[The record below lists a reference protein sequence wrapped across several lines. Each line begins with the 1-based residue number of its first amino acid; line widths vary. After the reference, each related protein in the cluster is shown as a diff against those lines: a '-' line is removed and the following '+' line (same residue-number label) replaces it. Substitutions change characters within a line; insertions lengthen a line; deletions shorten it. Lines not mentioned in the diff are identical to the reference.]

1 MPIQWNEDQAA
12 VIRHRAGNLLVSAA
26 AGSGKTAVMIE
37 RLVRM
42 IIDPQDPVDVEELL
56 VVTFTNAAAAQMRD
70 KLYQRLAQAME
81 EAQTREESARL
92 LLQLRKLKGAR
103 IMTIHAFCLECIRAH
118 ITRIEGLDPGFRMA
132 DETEAQLLYSDV
144 LEEVLESCYAQTSEE
159 PDSQFAKE
167 FAQLVDRYAGT
178 RQDTSLAKNIQQ
190 ISRFMDSLVD
200 PEGWLDQAVHLY
212 DVHAIED
219 IQAAPWYRIYLDEA
233 RRQREYTVGLYKQ
246 LQQAYFAAGAAEDHK
261 IVRTIDAILSVL
273 EDPKVPL
280 SRENATVKTMD
291 FKLWKEDPVE
301 DKRVRDL
308 ADRTKKAALT
318 LIEIVQEWVR
328 PEDVQVFREEILPA
342 LSGLQQV
349 ILKYREAL
357 LAAKQ
362 EKSLADFSDLERY
375 ALQILLDKDGR
386 PTREALEIRD
396 LFRYICIDEYQDS
409 NDVQEAILNAIA
421 RTNEEGLPT
430 NIFMVGDVKQSIY
443 KFREARPELFLEK
456 QDTYPDQ
463 KDAAL
468 QYLHQNYRSRVEILS
483 AVNTVFRALM
493 YRPDGEIDYTD
504 DEALVPGAQFSEP
517 EAGVR
522 TLSGRPELLVVPQK
536 EGEKVREAEERE
548 ARVIAERI
556 KTLLMSGV
564 SVFEDGAYRPL
575 ACRDIAVLFRS
586 PKTMAPILLQQM
598 QRLKVP
604 AFSEITAGFY
614 QTREIQCVVNLLKI
628 IDNPQQDIP
637 LAGALYSPIFHFSGQ
652 ELAQI
657 RQESGRDIPLYE
669 ALQVYEETGSREDL
683 RTRLKAFREMTAKW
697 RDQARYLP
705 MHELI
710 WQILQ
715 ETGYYI
721 YIASSEDGDL
731 RSANL
736 DLLLDRALAYEKGS
750 YKGLFHFMR
759 YLARMEEQERD
770 EIQAGVGGDEDDV
783 VHIMS
788 IHKSKGLEYPVVFVG
803 GVGHAFNRSDLSGR
817 LLLHPEMYIG
827 AEAVSLDQSFHYET
841 LPHRVVSLRKKQE
854 GIAEEM
860 RVLYVAM
867 TRAKEKLILTGTLK
881 EKDPFYEMLN
891 GQAPIE
897 SQLADGRLSPHQV
910 RSASCYLDWVLPI
923 VQDAA
928 DWVVTLAEPTDS
940 AWEETTDAAES
951 AQVSVEDFDAEI
963 YQRLE
968 RRMSYQYPY
977 AWKEILPSR
986 LSVSQLKKTG
996 EEETFSEKTLLYEE
1010 PAFEDDEPVTEAAPS
1025 GSQQGTAIH
1034 KVLSLLDFD
1043 RMDAVEEQLQQL
1055 EDEQRLSAE
1064 ERSMVPAEEL
1074 LAFAKSALLKRMRQA
1089 EQVLKEQPFI
1099 VRIPV
1104 GKIRSWIPEWLEEH
1118 PEVPQDAEI
1127 MVQGIIDVCFRTQEG
1142 WVIADYKSDR
1152 YWDQARV
1159 EMYSRQ
1165 LRLYAYALE
1174 RITSVP
1180 VRELMLYRTRTAE
1193 EIDVSLQ
1200 QEEASL

>member
-81 EAQTREESARL
+81 EAGTREESARL

-219 IQAAPWYRIYLDEA
+219 IQAAPWYKIYLDEA
-233 RRQREYTVGLYKQ
+233 QRQRTYTIELYKQ

-456 QDTYPDQ
+456 QDTYPAQ

-468 QYLHQNYRSRVEILS
+468 QYLHQNYRSRAEILS

-517 EAGVR
+517 EAGIR
-522 TLSGRPELLVVPQK
+522 TLSGRPELLVIPQK

-586 PKTMAPILLQQM
+586 PKTMAPILLQQL

-614 QTREIQCVVNLLKI
+614 QTREIQ
-628 IDNPQQDIP
+628 
-637 LAGALYSPIFHFSGQ
+637 
-652 ELAQI
+652 
-657 RQESGRDIPLYE
+657 
-669 ALQVYEETGSREDL
+669 
-683 RTRLKAFREMTAKW
+683 
-697 RDQARYLP
+697 
-705 MHELI
+705 
-710 WQILQ
+710 
-715 ETGYYI
+715 
-721 YIASSEDGDL
+721 
-731 RSANL
+731 
-736 DLLLDRALAYEKGS
+736 
-750 YKGLFHFMR
+750 
-759 YLARMEEQERD
+759 
-770 EIQAGVGGDEDDV
+770 
-783 VHIMS
+783 
-788 IHKSKGLEYPVVFVG
+788 
-803 GVGHAFNRSDLSGR
+803 
-817 LLLHPEMYIG
+817 
-827 AEAVSLDQSFHYET
+827 
-841 LPHRVVSLRKKQE
+841 
-854 GIAEEM
+854 
-860 RVLYVAM
+860 
-867 TRAKEKLILTGTLK
+867 
-881 EKDPFYEMLN
+881 
-891 GQAPIE
+891 
-897 SQLADGRLSPHQV
+897 
-910 RSASCYLDWVLPI
+910 
-923 VQDAA
+923 
-928 DWVVTLAEPTDS
+928 
-940 AWEETTDAAES
+940 
-951 AQVSVEDFDAEI
+951 
-963 YQRLE
+963 
-968 RRMSYQYPY
+968 
-977 AWKEILPSR
+977 
-986 LSVSQLKKTG
+986 
-996 EEETFSEKTLLYEE
+996 
-1010 PAFEDDEPVTEAAPS
+1010 
-1025 GSQQGTAIH
+1025 
-1034 KVLSLLDFD
+1034 
-1043 RMDAVEEQLQQL
+1043 
-1055 EDEQRLSAE
+1055 
-1064 ERSMVPAEEL
+1064 
-1074 LAFAKSALLKRMRQA
+1074 
-1089 EQVLKEQPFI
+1089 
-1099 VRIPV
+1099 
-1104 GKIRSWIPEWLEEH
+1104 
-1118 PEVPQDAEI
+1118 
-1127 MVQGIIDVCFRTQEG
+1127 
-1142 WVIADYKSDR
+1142 
-1152 YWDQARV
+1152 
-1159 EMYSRQ
+1159 
-1165 LRLYAYALE
+1165 
-1174 RITSVP
+1174 
-1180 VRELMLYRTRTAE
+1180 
-1193 EIDVSLQ
+1193 
-1200 QEEASL
+1200 